1 MATPVLRMTFT
12 NDRLRRE
19 EQVCSTHS
27 QFQLEIFFSQGG
39 GYASNKKEV
48 NLQRE
53 KEKKIKSTEQTKSH
67 AVYCKTSAEDV

>member
-1 MATPVLRMTFT
+1 MTFT